1 MIKKIC
7 LFAGTTEGRLL
18 AKRLEASGVP
28 ADVFTAT
35 EYGKEEIPAGHFVKV
50 FSGRMDAAL
59 MEELLRREEYLL
71 AVDATHPF
79 AGEAS
84 ENIRLACEKT
94 GIEYVRILRAGDK
107 ICADFSDRG
116 TEGGAAGAASGT
128 SGGNVF
134 VFPELSGAVE
144 FLKGT
149 DGNIL
154 VTTGSKELGAFCA
167 LPGWESRVFARV
179 LSLPEVVETC
189 GRMGFYGKHL
199 IAMQGPFSA
208 ELNLAMLN
216 SVQAKWLVTKESGT
230 AGGFPEKA
238 EAAWRAG
245 AGLIV
250 IGRPA
255 ETGLSFEDAVAL
267 LEKRLGC
274 SLKGAGR
281 RLRLVGAG
289 PGDLSMLTKRARE
302 AFSSCQLIAGSKR
315 LAESLKGFGKPVL
328 CEYQPQKLLSFLLEH
343 PEYEDIC
350 VALSGDTGFYSGAKG
365 LLEAFN
371 GRPDFSVEVIPGISS
386 VGFFFSRIGS
396 SWEDVRFVSLHG
408 READIAAAVRRH
420 GRVLFLAGGA
430 DALKKVCAAL
440 LSAGM
445 EQTKITVGENL
456 SLPSERI
463 DVGAP
468 EELKDRELL
477 PLSLIF
483 TENPEAGHVRLT
495 HGLSDAEFLRGDV
508 PMTKQ
513 EVRAVSL
520 AKLELTERAVV
531 YDIGAGTGS
540 VSVECARLSETVSVY
555 AVERDPE
562 ALALLEKNKRKFCL
576 ENLYIVSGEAPA
588 ALSGLPAPTHVFVGG
603 SGGHMKEILAA
614 VLEKN
619 REARVVVNLITPE
632 SLGAVLEFIR
642 EAGIRDEEMVQLSAA
657 RSRRAGKS
665 HLMMGQNPV
674 WIVSFTG
681 KGEE

>member
-50 FSGRMDAAL
+50 FSGRMDAVL
-59 MEELLRREEYLL
+59 MEEQLRREEYLL

-79 AGEAS
+79 AGEVS

-94 GIEYVRILRAGDK
+94 GTEYVRILRAGDK

-134 VFPELSGAVE
+134 VFPELSDAVE

-149 DGNIL
+149 EGNIL

-189 GRMGFYGKHL
+189 SRMGFYGKHL

-255 ETGLSFEDAVAL
+255 ETGLSFEDAVSL
-267 LEKRLGC
+267 LEERLGC
-274 SLKGAGR
+274 ALKGAGR

-302 AFSSCQLIAGSKR
+302 AFSSCQLIAGSRR
-315 LAESLKGFGKPVL
+315 LAESLKVFGKPVL

-365 LLEAFN
+365 LLEAFK

-463 DVGAP
+463 DVGTP
-468 EELKDRELL
+468 EELKDRELS

-483 TENPEAGHVRLT
+483 AENPEAGHVRLT

-513 EVRAVSL
+513 EVRAAALGKL
-520 AKLELTERAVV
+520 AVRPGDVCWDV
-531 YDIGAGTGS
+531 GAGTGS
-540 VSVECARLSETVSVY
+540 VSVELALAAHCGRVY
-555 AVERDPE
+555 AVECEADACALIRRNRERFGAWNMTPVQGRAPE
-562 ALALLEKNKRKFCL
+562 ALA
-576 ENLYIVSGEAPA
+576 
-588 ALSGLPAPTHVFVGG
+588 GLPAPDVVFIGG
-603 SGGHMKEILAA
+603 TGGGMAGVVDAALARSPSA
-614 VLEKN
+614 RICISAIALE
-619 REARVVVNLITPE
+619 T
-632 SLGAVLEFIR
+632 
-642 EAGIRDEEMVQLSAA
+642 LSAA
-657 RSRRAGKS
+657 AAALTAHGLAAQVTQIAVSRTRPAGGL
-665 HLMMGQNPV
+665 HLLMANNPV
-674 WIVSFTG
+674 FLVTG
-681 KGEE
+681 NCE